1 MKKSIFVLAVALL
14 SGATLAMAQDRPQ
27 RGERPDP
34 EKQMEQMIKD
44 LGLDEKQA
52 TEFKA
57 VMEQMR
63 PAKAEMKQKKS
74 ETKKEKKEMKKK
86 REEMKKQREEMEAKR
101 KEMDEKIKTILTE
114 EQYKKYQEMQKRRG
128 PHGGPQGGPRGPRPD
143 GPRPEGMPEGGFG
156 GGEM

>member
-1 MKKSIFVLAVALL
+1 MKKTILVLTIALL
-14 SGATLAMAQDRPQ
+14 SGATMSMAQDRPQ

-34 EKQMEQMIKD
+34 EKQTEQMIKD

-52 TEFKA
+52 KEFKA
-57 VMEQMR
+57 VMDEMR

-74 ETKKEKKEMKKK
+74 EAQKEKKEMKKK

-128 PHGGPQGGPRGPRPD
+128 PHGGPRGPRPD
-143 GPRPEGMPEGGFG
+143 GPRPDGGFG
-156 GGEM
+156 GEM